1 MARLLAVTTLL
12 LFHALPARSA
22 DVSVSMMYSNATSG
36 AQPYVLFEGKEW
48 RAHERARFV
57 KLHIYFDQPTLMT
70 GFDLVPCKPDP
81 ALSELS
87 FFINFDELMFQSAA
101 SKMREAEDERL
112 LQRHK
117 QEVAKARARALA
129 KPAAENED
137 EDEGYV
143 VTDGAARFTVR
154 VMRSLTINFERKRG
168 VRLCGMTL
176 LDGFGAPHRV
186 RVPRI
191 VAGAVSASSTLE
203 PADAYAAPNLFDS
216 RFEYAWATN
225 KVQRGAALDF
235 AFAQP
240 ATISRLMVWN
250 GYQRSPTH
258 CLQNSRVKAL
268 RIESETGE
276 SAQVELADI
285 LGSQVVALPRPLR
298 GTKFRFT
305 VEQPYAGSVYQ
316 DLAISELRFGDE
328 AGWYLIDASDH
339 TRSIAAKNVQAFAA
353 AGLERLLNDGYA
365 GAELM
370 RLRLRSDG
378 SFYVSSHFYDK
389 DNKEKAFY
397 TLGGYEV
404 LPGSKGRTLRLR
416 LFGVYREDDVY
427 GDCNGCGWDCNAK
440 DAEGRMRG
448 RIFQQNV
455 VLEAPDV
462 SGQAERGVKLR
473 TDGPT
478 RLQLQ
483 PTPLNPEG

>member
-1 MARLLAVTTLL
+1 
-12 LFHALPARSA
+12 
-22 DVSVSMMYSNATSG
+22 
-36 AQPYVLFEGKEW
+36 
-48 RAHERARFV
+48 
-57 KLHIYFDQPTLMT
+57 
-70 GFDLVPCKPDP
+70 
-81 ALSELS
+81 
-87 FFINFDELMFQSAA
+87 
-101 SKMREAEDERL
+101 
-112 LQRHK
+112 
-117 QEVAKARARALA
+117 
-129 KPAAENED
+129 
-137 EDEGYV
+137 
-143 VTDGAARFTVR
+143 
-154 VMRSLTINFERKRG
+154 
-168 VRLCGMTL
+168 
-176 LDGFGAPHRV
+176 
-186 RVPRI
+186 
-191 VAGAVSASSTLE
+191 
-203 PADAYAAPNLFDS
+203 
-216 RFEYAWATN
+216 
-225 KVQRGAALDF
+225 
-235 AFAQP
+235 
-240 ATISRLMVWN
+240 
-250 GYQRSPTH
+250 
-258 CLQNSRVKAL
+258 
-268 RIESETGE
+268 
-276 SAQVELADI
+276 
-285 LGSQVVALPRPLR
+285 
-298 GTKFRFT
+298 
-305 VEQPYAGSVYQ
+305 VYQ

-339 TRSIAAKNVQAFAA
+339 SRSIAAKNVQAFAA

-378 SFYVSSHFYDK
+378 SFYLSSHLYDK